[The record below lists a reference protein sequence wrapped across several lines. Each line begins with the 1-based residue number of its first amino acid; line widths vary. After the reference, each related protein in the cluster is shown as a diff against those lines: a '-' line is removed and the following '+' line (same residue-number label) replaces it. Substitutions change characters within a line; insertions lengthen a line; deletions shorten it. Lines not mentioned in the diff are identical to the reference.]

1 MPLPRKG
8 WKRWQEVVG
17 GSASPVVTAW
27 LADGRPPGPYLILDG
42 VAVERRGRRVVQV
55 EHLSIGSGSCV
66 LTGAN
71 ASGKSSLLMA
81 VAGLV
86 RGAGE
91 VRVVNAVDGQGR
103 QAIGYMPQEP
113 TGLDHLTVV
122 QAVRFAQVLTGA
134 TVEVDA
140 ARHVEAV
147 GLSAQ
152 IDERISR
159 LSGGQR
165 RLAYLATL
173 LAQPASV
180 LLLDEPTVGLDAS
193 HRLAVRQVLVGAAS
207 SRVVVTATHLPDDL
221 EALGERMI
229 VLRRGEVV
237 FDGTSA
243 AFRGSQDWDGALSEW
258 ELS

>member
-1 MPLPRKG
+1 MPSPRKG
-8 WKRWQEVVG
+8 SKREQEVVG
-17 GSASPVVTAW
+17 GGASPVVTAW
-27 LADGRPPGPYLILDG
+27 LANGRPPGPCLILDG
-42 VAVERRGRRVVQV
+42 VAVQRRGRRVVQV
-55 EHLSIGSGSCV
+55 GHLSIGSGSCV

-71 ASGKSSLLMA
+71 GSGKSSLLMA

-86 RGAGE
+86 RCAGE
-91 VRVVNAVDGQGR
+91 VRVMNAVHSQGR
-103 QAIGYMPQEP
+103 MAIAYLPQEP
-113 TGLDHLTVV
+113 TGLDHLTVL
-122 QAVRFAQVLTGA
+122 QAVRFAQALTGA
-134 TVEVDA
+134 ATEVDA

-173 LAQPASV
+173 LAQSASV

-193 HRLAVRQVLVGAAS
+193 HRLAVRQVLVHAATTH
-207 SRVVVTATHLPDDL
+207 VVVMATHLPDDL
-221 EALGERMI
+221 EALGDRMI

-243 AFRGSQDWDGALSEW
+243 SFRGGQDWDGALSAW